1 MLETLKPPA
10 RELTDVIAHLPAG
23 AVLDLACGS
32 GRHSVWL
39 AERGWRVTAVD
50 LQIEANFPGG
60 PAIRT
65 IEANLEKHE
74 ILIEPGAWDL
84 IVGWLYWQP
93 DLLPA
98 IAEGVRAGGVVAL
111 AGKTSGRFATSLA
124 QYREAFAGFTELSS
138 GEDET
143 RAFFIGRR

>member
-1 MLETLKPPA
+1 MAESA
-10 RELTDVIAHLPAG
+10 RELTDAIAHLPPG
-23 AVLDLACGS
+23 NGLDLACG
-32 GRHSVWL
+32 GARHSVWL
-39 AERGWRVTAVD
+39 AQRGWRVTAVD

-65 IEANLEKHE
+65 IEANLEKDE
-74 ILIEPGAWDL
+74 FIIEPCAWDL
-84 IVGWLYWQP
+84 IVCWLYWQP

-98 IAEGVRAGGVVAL
+98 IALGVRPGGVVAL

-124 QYREAFAGFTELSS
+124 QYRAAFAGFTELSS
-138 GEDET
+138 GENEM